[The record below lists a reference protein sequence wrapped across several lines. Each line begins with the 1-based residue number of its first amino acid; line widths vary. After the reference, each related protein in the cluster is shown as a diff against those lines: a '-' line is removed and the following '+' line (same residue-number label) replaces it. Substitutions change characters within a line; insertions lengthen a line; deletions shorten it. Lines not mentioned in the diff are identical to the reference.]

1 MYMHM
6 LARTHTHVVRDIVTE
21 RERERHTH
29 TITHIHIISYHIIS
43 YHITS
48 HHIISYHIISY
59 HIISY
64 HIISYHIISY
74 HIISHT
80 HTYIYICIYIYV
92 YTISMLGFGIQFSHG
107 LRVTAMVAE
116 LAQSCLLAKPR
127 RFTMTWWGR
136 RCQIRHEIRA
146 MQWNPMSPM
155 TSGILQVGT
164 LSTYFYI
171 VDIFPA

>member
-21 RERERHTH
+21 RERDTH
-29 TITHIHIISYHIIS
+29 TQSHTYISYHITSYHIISHHITSYHIIS
-43 YHITS
+43 YHIT
-48 HHIISYHIISY
+48 
-59 HIISY
+59 
-64 HIISYHIISY
+64 
-74 HIISHT
+74 HT
-80 HTYIYICIYIYV
+80 HIYICIYIYV

>member
-6 LARTHTHVVRDIVTE
+6 LARTHTCSQRHSH
-21 RERERHTH
+21 RERDTHTH
-29 TITHIHIISYHIIS
+29 TITHIHIISYHITS
-43 YHITS
+43 YHIIS

-59 HIISY
+59 HIT
-64 HIISYHIISY
+64 
-74 HIISHT
+74 HT
-80 HTYIYICIYIYV
+80 HIYIYICIYIYV

-136 RCQIRHEIRA
+136 RCQFRHEIRA